1 MAATMPTPSALIREG
16 LDDGNDDPDALADK
30 VLRHLDHDSLVRL
43 ARRKLRADA
52 KTEMSRR
59 ARTRGQKIVS
69 PSAKLRTTASLPG
82 EVERRWLEWTC
93 QTEALGN
100 GVRRKV
106 SDLTIADIDIMITLR
121 RAHSDA
127 LGTEIARLTHLRE
140 ALVINSANR
149 VGDLSPQII
158 D

>member
-1 MAATMPTPSALIREG
+1 
-16 LDDGNDDPDALADK
+16 
-30 VLRHLDHDSLVRL
+30 
-43 ARRKLRADA
+43 
-52 KTEMSRR
+52 MSRR

-82 EVERRWLEWTC
+82 EVERRWLEWTR

-121 RAHSDA
+121 RAHGDA